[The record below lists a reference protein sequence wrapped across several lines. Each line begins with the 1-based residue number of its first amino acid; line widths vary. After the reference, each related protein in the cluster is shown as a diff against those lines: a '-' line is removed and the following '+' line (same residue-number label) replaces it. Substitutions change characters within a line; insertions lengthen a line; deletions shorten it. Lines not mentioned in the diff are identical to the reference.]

1 MGPRRRRVMGSRF
14 RTDVSVAMT
23 IQAFA
28 PTVGGGEL
36 QLERLLPL
44 LAGRGV
50 GTRVF
55 TRAVAGS
62 PRRDVVA
69 GTDVYRT
76 GRG

>member
-1 MGPRRRRVMGSRF
+1 
-14 RTDVSVAMT
+14 MT

-44 LAGRGV
+44 LDRRGIRSWV
-50 GTRVF
+50 L
-55 TRAVAGS
+55 TRAVAGM

-76 GRG
+76 VSPARRPPRRWSTS